1 MSMRFACLSFLAP
14 LALAS
19 GCAPSSGESA
29 GTADASGPGG
39 AVASADP
46 VLPEGNGASP
56 DNQVAE
62 VAPRPAR
69 VDAPAPASAALDL
82 PASNAAAPASAFP
95 AEVTSFMV
103 DRDGCDHFRGEEPY
117 DPERAAY
124 LEENIREL
132 CTGTD
137 VKLAL
142 LRQRY
147 AADPDVLAA
156 LGNYEDGVEQPQ

>member
-1 MSMRFACLSFLAP
+1 MSVRFACLLFLPP
-14 LALAS
+14 LALAG
-19 GCAPSSGESA
+19 GCAPSAGESA
-29 GTADASGPGG
+29 GTADASGPGR
-39 AVASADP
+39 AVASAGP
-46 VLPEGNGASP
+46 ASSEGNGASP
-56 DNQVAE
+56 DNQVEAIT
-62 VAPRPAR
+62 PRPAR
-69 VDAPAPASAALDL
+69 AVVPERASAALDL
-82 PASNAAAPASAFP
+82 PASNAASPALAFP

-117 DPERAAY
+117 DQERAAF

-137 VKLAL
+137 SKLAL

-156 LGNYEDGVEQPQ
+156 LGNYEDGVEQPR